1 METHHQRRDAVAN
14 SNPPEPADTA
24 GVYAPNMISNL
35 NTYQNSMLNH
45 AMHQFKAGGRKY
57 SVPTAANEENKK
69 VRLSL
74 SKKKVSINEDPID

>member
-1 METHHQRRDAVAN
+1 METHHQRRDAQLN
-14 SNPPEPADTA
+14 IPPQPADAA
-24 GVYAPNMISNL
+24 GTYTPNMISNL

-57 SVPTAANEENKK
+57 SVPTVPNEENTQ